1 MTYSVQQGQPLIE
14 YPCSWVYRVLGSDE
28 GLLRAAIAEVIEDR
42 EHVIE
47 PGHVSRTGRYC
58 SLHLRVVVASDAD
71 RVGLLRGLQTRQA
84 VRYVL

>member
-1 MTYSVQQGQPLIE
+1 MTYSVPHGQPLIE
-14 YPCSWVYRVLGSDE
+14 YPCSWIYRVLGSDE
-28 GLLRAAIAEVIEDR
+28 TALRVAIAEVIEER

-47 PGHVSRTGRYC
+47 AGNVSRTGRYC

-71 RVGLLRGLQTRQA
+71 RLGLLRGLQTRQA

>member
-1 MTYSVQQGQPLIE
+1 LIE
-14 YPCSWVYRVLGSDE
+14 YPCSWIYRVLGSDE
-28 GLLRAAIAEVIEDR
+28 TALRVAIAEVIEER

-47 PGHVSRTGRYC
+47 AGNVSRTGRYC

-71 RVGLLRGLQTRQA
+71 RLGLLRGLQTRQA